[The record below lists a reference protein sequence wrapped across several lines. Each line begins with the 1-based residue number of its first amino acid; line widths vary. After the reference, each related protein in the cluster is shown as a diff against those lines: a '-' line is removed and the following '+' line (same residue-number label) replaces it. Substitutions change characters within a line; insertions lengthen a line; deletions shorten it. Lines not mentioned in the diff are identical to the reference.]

1 MKDTLLDRSAP
12 AILRNLP
19 LIVFGSFTLIGCIFI
34 AVSKLSGINPFI
46 SMMFPIILMLGYLG
60 LSWYSGRVRL
70 HDEQTG
76 DNLYYMGFLFTLS
89 SLGVSLYQF
98 TSEGSMDD
106 VVRNFGIAITS
117 TIVGI
122 SLRIL
127 YNQTRRDVL
136 DIERATRHD
145 LADMT
150 RRVRA
155 ELENTSREFVD
166 FRRVNTQMITE
177 GFDDMLQ
184 HMEETSTQV
193 TETMGKM
200 AEEAIKP
207 MKEASV
213 KFGSAADTAFDQIAT
228 KLNGIVQNIENV
240 AKQVDKVMLPES
252 VIRNEFAPMV
262 KELGTSMHAYVAKN
276 EATMAA
282 QNARFEA
289 VMSGLEKVTDTMSKS
304 VLLMEKAVIA
314 SAKVQQN
321 TDNMA
326 RKLEQQNSDMVSA
339 LGRALDDALKPQAT
353 AVEDTGTTDV
363 KAVNGTRPSVPTV
376 PLPTTEPTPPPPI
389 IASEPTP
396 VVEIPRPSWSPPS
409 IDEKAPTI
417 EGNGKKWWPLG

>member
-1 MKDTLLDRSAP
+1 LKIDALARRSAP
-12 AILRNLP
+12 TIIQNLP
-19 LIVFGSFTLIGCIFI
+19 LIVFGGFTLIGCVFI
-34 AVSKLSGINPFI
+34 AVSKLSGLNPFI

-60 LSWYSGRVRL
+60 LSWYSGRIRL

-98 TSEGSMDD
+98 TSDGSMDD

-145 LADMT
+145 LASMT

-184 HMEETSTQV
+184 HMEQTNTQV
-193 TETMGKM
+193 TETVGKM
-200 AEEAIKP
+200 AEEAIRP

-213 KFGSAADTAFDQIAT
+213 KFGSVADTAFEQIVS
-228 KLNGIVQNIENV
+228 KLTGIVQNIENA
-240 AKQVDKVMLPES
+240 AKKIDDVMLPEA

-262 KELGTSMHAYVAKN
+262 KELSTSMHAYIAKN
-276 EATMAA
+276 EASMTA
-282 QNARFEA
+282 QNARFDA

-304 VLLMEKAVIA
+304 ILLMEKAVVA

-321 TDNMA
+321 TDSMA
-326 RKLEQQNSDMVSA
+326 RKLEQQNNDMVSA
-339 LGRALDDALKPQAT
+339 LSRALDDAMKAQGAEEPSAI
-353 AVEDTGTTDV
+353 GTT
-363 KAVNGTRPSVPTV
+363 VNGTRKSVPVV
-376 PLPTTEPTPPPPI
+376 PLTPTAPTPPPHVM
-389 IASEPTP
+389 ANEPTP
-396 VVEIPRPSWSPPS
+396 IVEPWSPRPT
-409 IDEKAPTI
+409 DGQAPNI